1 MWDREQAVTLSIA
14 KGLDSNTARFFALLR
29 MTCWSV
35 ARVFLLGLLTLSLVS
50 CDADP
55 ESRAIGTQET
65 PVELAPTEAPRVG
78 HLAPDFLLQ
87 TLDGREVR
95 LSDYRG
101 HVVFLNFWATW
112 CGPCKIE
119 MPAIEKLYRE
129 FRPKGFAVMA
139 VSSDSEGAAVTRP
152 YRDSLGLSFTIAHD
166 PEMFV
171 GRLYGVHSLPITFLV
186 NRQGVITHQIF
197 GARDWDDNE
206 ARIGIR
212 QLLQSR

>member
-1 MWDREQAVTLSIA
+1 MFKTKRPFCLALPLEGGGVGGSERKYALTQSLLS
-14 KGLDSNTARFFALLR
+14 LLL
-29 MTCWSV
+29 V
-35 ARVFLLGLLTLSLVS
+35 VLTLILVS
-50 CDADP
+50 CNTDS
-55 ESRAIGTQET
+55 ESNAIGKLET
-65 PVELAPTEAPRVG
+65 PPDSVLTETSQVG

-87 TLDGREVR
+87 TLDGREIH

-129 FRPKGFAVMA
+129 FRPKGLAVVA
-139 VSSDSEGAAVTRP
+139 VSSDPEGAAVTRP

-166 PEMFV
+166 PEMLV
-171 GRLYGVHSLPITFLV
+171 GRQYGVHSLPVTFLV
-186 NRQGVITHQIF
+186 NREGVITHQIF
-197 GARDWDDNE
+197 GARDWDDTE
-206 ARIGIR
+206 ARSGIR